1 MTLQVGISTAAE
13 PLRGVHYLALLEL
26 RQKMTVERREVF
38 VVVVRRVLARENS
51 VLVVLIEV
59 AAAELDCR

>member
-1 MTLQVGISTAAE
+1 M
-13 PLRGVHYLALLEL
+13 
-26 RQKMTVERREVF
+26 MVERREVF

-51 VLVVLIEV
+51 VLVVLIED